1 MLILPVYHQMIL
13 LEEFDDL
20 TSAVDCSGAD
30 GIMSLTFKSQDAFKY
45 ALKTWNYVNEKDD
58 SKFLVIA
65 NHDGCGPNDQRQPFL
80 CVQIS
85 LIRPISFED
94 G

>member
-1 MLILPVYHQMIL
+1 MLILYVYQMVL

-20 TSAVDCSGAD
+20 TSAVDCAGTE
-30 GIMSLTFKSQDAFKY
+30 GMMSLTFKNQDAFNY

-65 NHDGCGPNDQRQPFL
+65 NHDGCGPNDQRQPYLF
-80 CVQIS
+80 VQDL
-85 LIRPISFED
+85 LIRRLGTE
-94 G
+94 